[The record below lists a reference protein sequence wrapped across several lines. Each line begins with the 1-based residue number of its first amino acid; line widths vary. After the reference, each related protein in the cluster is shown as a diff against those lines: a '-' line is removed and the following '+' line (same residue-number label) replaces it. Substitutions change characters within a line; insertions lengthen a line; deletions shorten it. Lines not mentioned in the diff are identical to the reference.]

1 MRYLLWL
8 LVLLSSAFPSPP
20 PALVPA
26 APAVESVDPV
36 TNLLRDRFATAEP
49 LRLALGDQTFPA
61 ASELVCFYQRRSFL
75 PAWSAENHLLPV
87 ADQLL
92 LALQV
97 AADEGLRPEDYRFT
111 ALRSRADE
119 VRRGSDAPE
128 RAELDLLLT
137 DAFFSFA
144 SDLGNGRLN
153 PDAPKVS
160 KAKASECLPTTTDS
174 DPAAILEAAL
184 GATRVRTA
192 LAGFVPS
199 ERSYLLL
206 REALVRYRD
215 QARRGDPALIA
226 AGRSLEIG
234 GRGER
239 VIQLRERLYAAAL
252 SAGAELPPPSPN
264 PDLFD
269 EPLAQAVRQF
279 QARNGFAED
288 GIAGAAILAELNRSS
303 EDHIQQ
309 IEANL
314 ERWRWLPSDLGA
326 RYVRVNIP
334 AFRLDAMEED
344 RSVLSLRVI
353 VGKPGDTSTPTLNS
367 SMKAIQLNPSWY
379 VPKKILDRE
388 ILPKAQRDPTFLTR
402 LGYVSLSEDR
412 LRQKPGPSN
421 ALGQFKFVFPSRYGV
436 YLHDTPTRTL
446 FSREFRA
453 LSHGCVRVENPFDL
467 AVWALRNDPE
477 WTPEAIRER
486 LDTGKEKQVT
496 LSEAVPVHIGYW
508 TAWAGDDGVL
518 RFGRD
523 VYKQDAELIRRLEGG
538 KQRG

>member
-1 MRYLLWL
+1 M
-8 LVLLSSAFPSPP
+8 
-20 PALVPA
+20 
-26 APAVESVDPV
+26 
-36 TNLLRDRFATAEP
+36 TNLLRDRFAAAPTP
-49 LRLALGDQTFPA
+49 RLALGDSTIPA
-61 ASELVCFYQRRSFL
+61 AAELACFYQRRSFV
-75 PAWSAENHLLPV
+75 PAWSTEDRLLPV

-92 LALQV
+92 SAIEI
-97 AADEGLRPEDYRFT
+97 ATAEGLRPEDYRFT
-111 ALRSRADE
+111 ALRSFADT
-119 VRRGSDAPE
+119 VRRGPDAAG
-128 RAELDLLLT
+128 RAELDLLLS

-144 SDLGNGRLN
+144 SDLGHGRVN
-153 PDAPKVS
+153 PEAPKAS
-160 KAKASECLPTTTDS
+160 KAKASECLPTPVAT

-184 GATRVRTA
+184 QATRVRTA

-199 ERSYLLL
+199 ERSYRLL
-206 REALVRYRD
+206 REALLRYRD
-215 QARRGDPALIA
+215 QARRGDPVAIS
-226 AGRSLEIG
+226 AGPNLEIG

-239 VIQLRERLYAAAL
+239 VLQLRARLYAAAQA
-252 SAGAELPPPSPN
+252 AGAELPLSSPN

-288 GIAGAAILAELNRSS
+288 GIVGAAILAELNRSS

-334 AFRLDAMEED
+334 AFRLDAVEDD
-344 RSVLSLRVI
+344 RSVLTLRVI

-379 VPKKILDRE
+379 VPKKILNRE
-388 ILPKAQRDPTFLTR
+388 ILPKAQRDPTFLSR
-402 LGYVSLSEDR
+402 LGYVSLSDDR

-436 YLHDTPTRTL
+436 YLHDTPSRTL
-446 FSREFRA
+446 FSRELRA

-467 AVWALRNDPE
+467 AVWALRNDPQ
-477 WTPEAIRER
+477 WTPEAIRAR
-486 LDTGKEKQVT
+486 
-496 LSEAVPVHIGYW
+496 
-508 TAWAGDDGVL
+508 
-518 RFGRD
+518 
-523 VYKQDAELIRRLEGG
+523 
-538 KQRG
+538 